1 MKEGR
6 KQDERKTEAEGQ
18 RVRGI
23 MQGLKFSMQSRTI
36 RIGGGAHA
44 TMFVA
49 TSNNSDFYDYE
60 IEAGAVLMQ
69 QADF

>member
-23 MQGLKFSMQSRTI
+23 MQGLKFSMQSRKI
-36 RIGGGAHA
+36 RIGGGNV
-44 TMFVA
+44 FY
-49 TSNNSDFYDYE
+49 SDGRDR
-60 IEAGAVLMQ
+60 A
-69 QADF
+69 ADV

>member
-1 MKEGR
+1 MRWRRVRRRIHKDRNRMKEGR

-36 RIGGGAHA
+36 RIGGGNV
-44 TMFVA
+44 FY
-49 TSNNSDFYDYE
+49 SDGRDR
-60 IEAGAVLMQ
+60 GC
-69 QADF
+69 